1 MFRPPARPHAS
12 PRRRARASAARHVL
26 AASCARPR
34 PAMLRG
40 LRCCMDLSGPRN
52 CGGCT
57 ATSEALPPAEIVR
70 ICRRHP
76 KDSGG
81 KQFRS
86 VAALFRAASTV
97 VIAVD
102 AIVRTRMG
110 GGRARV
116 SATIVPAKAFRRAAQ
131 ARARDHGRP
140 HDRWKA
146 EGRDHDDP
154 VILRGREHRAFS
166 RENRNR
172 FPASARR
179 GQNLGNGVW
188 LDSQFLPASSR
199 SCSSRAKHMP
209 GASRRSRPSR
219 TKTDSPSQGG
229 TPTSPPRKEKRAN
242 AGSLEEAIAW
252 RQ

>member
-1 MFRPPARPHAS
+1 
-12 PRRRARASAARHVL
+12 
-26 AASCARPR
+26 
-34 PAMLRG
+34 MLRG
-40 LRCCMDLSGPRN
+40 LRCCMDFTSPQS
-52 CGGCT
+52 CGGCA
-57 ATSEALPPAEIVR
+57 ATPKALPPAEIVR

-116 SATIVPAKAFRRAAQ
+116 SATIVPAKAFRRTAQ

-172 FPASARR
+172 FPASARVDRIWEMVSGSILNSFRHPRARVPR
-179 GQNLGNGVW
+179 GQSICPAPRAAPVLPGQKLTRPAKVERRRRLQGRRNG
-188 LDSQFLPASSR
+188 QM
-199 SCSSRAKHMP
+199 RA
-209 GASRRSRPSR
+209 ASRKQSLGGNKIAR
-219 TKTDSPSQGG
+219 TP
-229 TPTSPPRKEKRAN
+229 
-242 AGSLEEAIAW
+242 
-252 RQ
+252 

>member
-1 MFRPPARPHAS
+1 MDFTS
-12 PRRRARASAARHVL
+12 PQS
-26 AASCARPR
+26 
-34 PAMLRG
+34 
-40 LRCCMDLSGPRN
+40 
-52 CGGCT
+52 CGGCA
-57 ATSEALPPAEIVR
+57 ATPKALPPAEIVR

-97 VIAVD
+97 ATAVD

-131 ARARDHGRP
+131 AHVRDHGRP

-172 FPASARR
+172 FPASGRAWTEFGKWCLARFSIPSGILALVFLAGKAYARR
-179 GQNLGNGVW
+179 LAP
-188 LDSQFLPASSR
+188 LPSFPD
-199 SCSSRAKHMP
+199 K
-209 GASRRSRPSR
+209 
-219 TKTDSPSQGG
+219 
-229 TPTSPPRKEKRAN
+229 N
-242 AGSLEEAIAW
+242 
-252 RQ
+252 

>member
-1 MFRPPARPHAS
+1 
-12 PRRRARASAARHVL
+12 
-26 AASCARPR
+26 
-34 PAMLRG
+34 
-40 LRCCMDLSGPRN
+40 MDLSGPRT

-70 ICRRHP
+70 IRHRHS

-166 RENRNR
+166 RTKIVTDCPPSRGEFGKWCLAR
-172 FPASARR
+172 FSIPSGILALVFLAGKAYARR
-179 GQNLGNGVW
+179 LAP
-188 LDSQFLPASSR
+188 LPSFPD
-199 SCSSRAKHMP
+199 K
-209 GASRRSRPSR
+209 
-219 TKTDSPSQGG
+219 
-229 TPTSPPRKEKRAN
+229 N
-242 AGSLEEAIAW
+242 
-252 RQ
+252 